1 MIAEKFDLTIVSFG
15 SDFDKTYL
23 GRKTPNDL
31 I

>member
-1 MIAEKFDLTIVSFG
+1 VAENFGLTIVSID